1 MDKISNYVILKKFK
15 NKYISVIRISQY
27 KIRLYLQILQSF

>member
-15 NKYISVIRISQY
+15 NKYILDIRISQY
-27 KIRLYLQILQSF
+27 KIRFYLQILQSF